1 MAFIAIQCLNQFFGK
16 LLFIRH
22 PNLSLSEL
30 ITIRSSF
37 ATLIFLVIMNRNI
50 KYYLY
55 SSIPRSQYMTL
66 ALRCAQG
73 SFAFMCLYTCIK
85 YFPLVITALVQNISP
100 LLIALFSRILYKVS
114 LSSIDKLTLLISFCG
129 VILLISGTV
138 TGESS
143 SDEDTLLSG
152 TSKFST
158 GELIIPSILL
168 IIIPFNG
175 AAINLFLR

>member
-1 MAFIAIQCLNQFFGK
+1 VPKEKKHDEYEKGKEWLGYVLQMAFIAIQCLNQFFGK

-22 PNLSLSEL
+22 PKLSLSEL
-30 ITIRSSF
+30 ITIRSIF

-85 YFPLVITALVQNISP
+85 YFPLVITALV
-100 LLIALFSRILYKVS
+100 
-114 LSSIDKLTLLISFCG
+114 
-129 VILLISGTV
+129 
-138 TGESS
+138 
-143 SDEDTLLSG
+143 
-152 TSKFST
+152 
-158 GELIIPSILL
+158 
-168 IIIPFNG
+168 
-175 AAINLFLR
+175 